1 MKTTVSVIKAD
12 IGSVSGHCVSHPA
25 LMEKCDEVL
34 SGALETGILEDYYIT
49 RCGDDIDLIM
59 THRNGELNEE
69 VHKTAYGAF
78 LQATEIARDL
88 KLYGAGQDLLTDTF
102 SGNVKGM
109 GPGCAEM
116 EFKER
121 GSDPVI
127 VYCMDKTEP
136 GAFNLPIFRIFAD
149 PFNTAGLVIDPSL
162 HDGFSFEVFD
172 VMEHKKVIL
181 DCPEEMYDLLA
192 LIGST
197 GRYVI
202 KRVFKKNGEI
212 AAAVSTDK
220 LNMLAGEYVG
230 KDDPVAIV
238 RAQSGFPANGECV
251 EPFAFP
257 HMVSGW
263 MRGSHNGPMMPTSQ
277 EEANP
282 IRFDGP
288 PRVVGLGFQVT
299 DAKLIGPVDLFD
311 DPAFDETRRQS
322 ANIASYIRRHGPFE
336 PHRLPAEEMEYTS
349 LPGVME
355 KLEPR
360 FEDMDDD

>member
-69 VHKTAYGAF
+69 VHKTAYDAF

-88 KLYGAGQDLLTDTF
+88 KLYGAGQDLLSDTF

-116 EFKER
+116 EFEER

-149 PFNTAGLVIDPSL
+149 PFNTAGLVIDPKL
-162 HDGFSFEVFD
+162 HDGFSFEVFGFSFEVFD

-277 EEANP
+277 
-282 IRFDGP
+282 
-288 PRVVGLGFQVT
+288 
-299 DAKLIGPVDLFD
+299 
-311 DPAFDETRRQS
+311 RQS